1 MPIIVKFTDMVSYVG
16 DINRWDT
23 PIVFS
28 LKREGGVLDRY
39 ILAIRLCIFPGG
51 RRNMMRNRLE
61 LFRIKIELSLKEEEM
76 FGFWQKGEITVE
88 LYILWETYCIKMTWS
103 KVDYMEPRNLEGE

>member
-1 MPIIVKFTDMVSYVG
+1 MVKFHQDSQDGQHPTANVSSW
-16 DINRWDT
+16 I
-23 PIVFS
+23 
-28 LKREGGVLDRY
+28 
-39 ILAIRLCIFPGG
+39 
-51 RRNMMRNRLE
+51 RNMMRNRLE